1 MKKYQILLMGNG
13 TYLHIYITILYELVG
28 RYLLKR
34 TGRIKFHSVQ
44 NKIQWVN

>member
-1 MKKYQILLMGNG
+1 M
-13 TYLHIYITILYELVG
+13 YIIILYELVG

-44 NKIQWVN
+44 DKIQWVN